1 MKDNNRVIS
10 FLGWILADLSGKD
23 RHSPIKVT
31 KSGND
36 VYISKSGMSGHEL
49 MEYLKGCMIARFVK
63 YGVDIY
69 DEDLS
74 RISDD
79 LDKILAIEES
89 RLYLNIKN
97 YKFKW

>member
-1 MKDNNRVIS
+1 MKDDNRMIS
-10 FLGWILADLSGKD
+10 FLGWLLANLSSED
-23 RHSPIKVT
+23 CYSPIKVT

-63 YGVDIY
+63 YGVDTY
-69 DEDLS
+69 DEYLS

-79 LDKILAIEES
+79 LDRILAVEES

-97 YKFKW
+97 YKFEW